1 MITDIARKKQIYV
14 IANLLCLVSVDE
26 YAVEVILRI
35 LGSEIVTLKSS
46 AGQ

>member
-1 MITDIARKKQIYV
+1 M
-14 IANLLCLVSVDE
+14 VSVDE

-46 AGQ
+46 AGQWGLKPFEKELDFV